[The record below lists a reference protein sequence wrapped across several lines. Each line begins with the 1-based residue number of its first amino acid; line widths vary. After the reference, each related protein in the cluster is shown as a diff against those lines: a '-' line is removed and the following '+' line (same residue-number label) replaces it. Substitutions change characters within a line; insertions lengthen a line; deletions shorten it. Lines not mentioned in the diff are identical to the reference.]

1 MKKIA
6 VLIAA
11 AATVVLAFA
20 QRPAFA
26 QSPSSGLPSKGIPV
40 TPRLPLVPMA
50 HKPLVYSTGHV
61 LSRADKSKFL
71 ASARQAF
78 TAPEPGSSASS
89 ESSPGAM
96 TSRSMPATETITIA
110 EPSAASGFSLVAEDP
125 HVWDPAHNAL
135 AMNPLGTA
143 QQSYLGIYVE
153 VAPGNIYV
161 LSFQVNSSSASE
173 FVIANAPTK
182 SAAGAHTAETVKVPQ
197 GDSGFAYAFDAAA
210 SGGVW
215 IWVSAK
221 TAWSFQSVQLT
232 PMPM

>member
-11 AATVVLAFA
+11 AVTLV
-20 QRPAFA
+20 PAFA
-26 QSPSSGLPSKGIPV
+26 QSQSTGLPANGIPV
-40 TPRLPLVPMA
+40 KPRLPLVATA
-50 HKPLVYSTGHV
+50 HQPLVYSTGHV
-61 LSRADKSKFL
+61 LSRADKSQFL

-89 ESSPGAM
+89 TTAPGAM

-110 EPSAASGFSLVAEDP
+110 EPTAASGFSLVAEDP
-125 HVWDPAHNAL
+125 HVWDPAHNRL
-135 AMNPLGTA
+135 VMNPLGTD

-153 VAPGNIYV
+153 VAPSTIYV
-161 LSFQVNSSSASE
+161 LTFQVNSNSASE
-173 FVIANAPTK
+173 FVIATAPTK
-182 SAAGAHTAETVKVPQ
+182 SPVGAHTTETVKVPQ
-197 GDSGFAYAFDAAA
+197 GDGGFAYAFDAAA

-221 TAWSFQSVQLT
+221 TVWSFQSVQLT

>member
-11 AATVVLAFA
+11 AVTLV
-20 QRPAFA
+20 PALA
-26 QSPSSGLPSKGIPV
+26 QSPSTGIPSKGLPV
-40 TPRLPLVPMA
+40 KPSQPLVPMA
-50 HKPLVYSTGHV
+50 HQPLVFSNGHV
-61 LSRADKSKFL
+61 LSRVDKSQFL

-78 TAPEPGSSASS
+78 TAPEPGSSASATTA
-89 ESSPGAM
+89 PGAM
-96 TSRSMPATETITIA
+96 ETRSIPATETITVA

-125 HVWDPAHNAL
+125 YVWDPAHNAL
-135 AMNPLGTA
+135 KMNPLGTA

-153 VAPGNIYV
+153 VAPNTIYV
-161 LSFQVNSSSASE
+161 LTFQVKSDSASQ
-173 FVIANAPTK
+173 FVIATAPTGTPV
-182 SAAGAHTAETVKVPQ
+182 GAQAAETVKAPQ
-197 GDSGFAYAFDAAA
+197 GDAGFAYAFDASA

-221 TAWSFQSVQLT
+221 TVWSFQSVQLT

>member
-11 AATVVLAFA
+11 ATLVPALA
-20 QRPAFA
+20 QSPAFA
-26 QSPSSGLPSKGIPV
+26 QSPSGLPSKGIPV

-78 TAPEPGSSASS
+78 TAPGPGSSANS
-89 ESSPGAM
+89 ESSQSAM

-153 VAPGNIYV
+153 VAPRTIYV
-161 LSFQVNSSSASE
+161 LNFTVNSNSPGE
-173 FVIANAPTK
+173 FVIATAPTK
-182 SAAGAHTAETVKVPQ
+182 SPVGAHTTETVKVPQ
-197 GDSGFAYAFDAAA
+197 GDGGFAYAFDAAS

-221 TAWSFQSVQLT
+221 TVWSFQSVQLT